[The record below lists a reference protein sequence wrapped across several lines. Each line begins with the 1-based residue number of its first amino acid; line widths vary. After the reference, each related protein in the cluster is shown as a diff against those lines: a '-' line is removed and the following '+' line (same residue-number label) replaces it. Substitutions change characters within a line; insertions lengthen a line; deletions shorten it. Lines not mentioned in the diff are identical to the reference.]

1 METTDTDPFQ
11 TAEIPG
17 LQMACITYLNS
28 FSAPNALEI
37 LEQFPEH
44 EVVRIAGDAPIE
56 ESFEILSR
64 AHAYQCVGARDEV
77 PIALRVDEEFL
88 SRAPQLLVVSA
99 SGSGVDVFDLDA
111 CTKAGVLAV
120 NQAGANAQSVA
131 EHALAMIIGV
141 QRAIVS
147 ADRMLRS
154 GWQGSRLE
162 FMGADLARKTVGI
175 VGIGNIGTRLAGIC
189 SQGFGCTVLAA
200 DPYLEESEIK
210 TRGARGVTFEQL
222 LEQADIVSV
231 HTPLTSTTR
240 GLFDAGAFAQMKA
253 GAVFINTARGSIHDE
268 DALADAL
275 TSGHLAGA
283 GLDVWEVEPPQPDH
297 RLMQMQNV
305 IATPHVA
312 GCTSDSLQNMAA
324 HAATQLL
331 DIFSGKPAP
340 RPVNPAV
347 LPKFRERYAQ
357 ILGEP
362 SPK

>member
-1 METTDTDPFQ
+1 
-11 TAEIPG
+11 
-17 LQMACITYLNS
+17 MACITYLNS
-28 FSAPNALEI
+28 FPAPNALEI
-37 LEQFPEH
+37 LKRSPEH

-56 ESFEILSR
+56 ESFGILRR

-77 PIALRVDEEFL
+77 PVPLRVNGEFL
-88 SRAPQLLVVSA
+88 SRAPELLVVSA

-111 CTKAGVLAV
+111 CTEAGVLAV

-147 ADRMLRS
+147 ADRILRS

-162 FMGADLARKTVGI
+162 FMGTDLARKTVGI
-175 VGIGNIGTRLAGIC
+175 VGIGNIGTRLARIC

-200 DPYLEESEIK
+200 DPYLEEAEIK
-210 TRGARGVTFEQL
+210 TRGARAVTLDEL
-222 LEQADIVSV
+222 LQQADIVSV
-231 HTPLTSTTR
+231 HTPLTSATR
-240 GLFDAGAFAQMKA
+240 VLFDAKVFAQMKA

-275 TSGHLAGA
+275 VSGHLGGA

-297 RLMQMQNV
+297 RLMQMKNV

-312 GCTSDSLQNMAA
+312 GCTSDSLQNMAE

-331 DIFSGKPAP
+331 DIFAGKSAT

-362 SPK
+362 ASK